1 MNGQDIRVR
10 DLGFADELLLR
21 HRRVA
26 DKDLVLDLLDDPE
39 ILFLKA
45 IPEIACRREIFK
57 RIEHSASRAGN

>member
-10 DLGFADELLLR
+10 DLGFAGELLLR